1 MDVRD
6 EPQRQTAMRRTE
18 AVETL
23 PELPELPELSDL
35 SELSLSE
42 LRTIQHPVLRE
53 VVEDLRERST
63 RPSEMLWGFN
73 SAL

>member
-18 AVETL
+18 AEETL
-23 PELPELPELSDL
+23 PELSELSEL
-35 SELSLSE
+35 SGLSDLSLSE
-42 LRTIQHPVLRE
+42 LRTIQHPVLSE

>member
-6 EPQRQTAMRRTE
+6 EPQRQSAMRRTE
-18 AVETL
+18 AEETL
-23 PELPELPELSDL
+23 PEL

>member
-18 AVETL
+18 AEET
-23 PELPELPELSDL
+23 LPELPELSDL

>member
-1 MDVRD
+1 MDVR
-6 EPQRQTAMRRTE
+6 EESQRQGTMHRTE
-18 AVETL
+18 AEEAL
-23 PELPELPELSDL
+23 PDL

>member
-1 MDVRD
+1 MDVGN
-6 EPQRQTAMRRTE
+6 ESQRQMAVHRTE
-18 AVETL
+18 AEEPL
-23 PELPELPELSDL
+23 PDL
-35 SELSLSE
+35 SELSLPE